1 MEELEKRVK
10 ELRCSHTY
18 VGSNGVNWP
27 DSLKLLGTG
36 PLTKEYTW
44 REGPMAPA
52 AHVAEDGFVGLQWE
66 EPSSGLRVFNA

>member
-1 MEELEKRVK
+1 MEELEKGVK

-44 REGPMAPA
+44 RDPWLQQHMWQRMALL
-52 AHVAEDGFVGLQWE
+52 DL
-66 EPSSGLRVFNA
+66 SGRSHPWA